1 MVVTIQSLIMAGR
14 RWVVINHVRS
24 WEAEMM
30 KVMPAELTRLFLK
43 ALNKSLKLD
52 GPVNKQLYQDY
63 VNNRNGGGFGGSRQ
77 TAIDAAQNNDGIQQ
91 SGDSLEDDPL
101 ASEKL

>member
-1 MVVTIQSLIMAGR
+1 MGDRMRPRMIISATSSIKQPATKKMPMMTSRNTVGEVMVVTIQSLIMAGR

-43 ALNKSLKLD
+43 ALNKSLKL
-52 GPVNKQLYQDY
+52 V
-63 VNNRNGGGFGGSRQ
+63 VR
-77 TAIDAAQNNDGIQQ
+77 
-91 SGDSLEDDPL
+91 
-101 ASEKL
+101 

>member
-43 ALNKSLKLD
+43 ALNKSLKL
-52 GPVNKQLYQDY
+52 V
-63 VNNRNGGGFGGSRQ
+63 VR
-77 TAIDAAQNNDGIQQ
+77 
-91 SGDSLEDDPL
+91 
-101 ASEKL
+101 